1 MSKKKGNAKNGINT
15 RVSDDRKV
23 GVTKKSS
30 DFRWETLEDPAID
43 ETKAE
48 KLLKKEQK
56 KLQNNANRRRTEA
69 REKFLEKLKNKVEFE
84 KSLNP
89 VFSTYF
95 QWPRAYDMYVIAT
108 AMSVIALCYIINAI
122 VSAFTDGL
130 GSFGVNLWIGIV
142 ALIDAIGLWK
152 IQLPFRKIKSKD
164 VKAFKGYLAV
174 QKILNVISFV
184 VCEILAAV
192 LLIASIALMV
202 ASDGLSDIVNS
213 GAFDIGEATGGL
225 IVVNADAISGFLDI
239 APALFFLL
247 AIFISVVP
255 AIVFTYYNRA
265 LKRFISYIDELT
277 ASVESGIYRIENE
290 PPYKSF
296 MVLGTLSIVGALL
309 PIYILLW
316 SGLSEVLFSPTILLS
331 FFSGAMFGEY
341 LIYTAHL
348 FRNIHRDAKNFSAML
363 DGTAAHELIERCDP
377 EMLCRNGV
385 NAEIDRLV
393 AEGALTSQ
401 FASRIRREEIEPF
414 RNSKL
419 LADIR
424 EAKRAE
430 DAQMASLLENIR
442 QTDAYAKMDLP
453 ECIENIDLGNLFDE
467 IHMTAVLEE
476 MRNTK
481 DAEQERIADEI
492 DKERHHYNLPAEILK
507 PEVLEKIRESSLFE
521 EMRKAKRLFREFP
534 VRHTYG
540 SKSGKLYLAI
550 LDCIIVEESGDIKI
564 VDFKT
569 DRQPAEQFIE
579 EYSSQLFRYK
589 SAVLQNFGKSPASM
603 EVYSFYLGK
612 SIPMQ
617 INE

>member
-1 MSKKKGNAKNGINT
+1 MSKKKGNAKSGIDT
-15 RVSDDRKV
+15 RVSGDRKV

-30 DFRWETLEDPAID
+30 DFRWETLEDPTID
-43 ETKAE
+43 RTKAK
-48 KLLKKEQK
+48 KLSKKEQK
-56 KLQNNANRRRTEA
+56 NQANIDGSPVAETWLEKLRNNANRRRKKA
-69 REKFLEKLKNKVEFE
+69 REKFLEKLKNKVELE

-108 AMSVIALCYIINAI
+108 AMSAIALCYIISAI
-122 VSAFTDGL
+122 ASALTDGL
-130 GSFGVNLWIGIV
+130 ISFGVNVWIGII
-142 ALIDAIGLWK
+142 ALIDAVGLWK

-164 VKAFKGYLAV
+164 IKAFKGYLSV

-213 GAFDIGEATGGL
+213 GAFDIGEATGGH
-225 IVVNADAISGFLDI
+225 IVFNADAISSFLDT

-247 AIFISVVP
+247 AIFISVIP

-277 ASVESGIYRIENE
+277 VSVESGIYRIEND

-296 MVLGTLSIVGALL
+296 MVLGTLSVVGALL

-316 SGLSEVLFSPTILLS
+316 SGLSVVLFSPAILYS
-331 FFSGAMFGEY
+331 AFSGFMLGDY

-348 FRNIHRDAKNFSAML
+348 FRKIHRDAKYFSAML

-377 EMLCRNGV
+377 EMLYRNGV
-385 NAEIDRLV
+385 DAEIDRLV

-401 FASRIRREEIEPF
+401 FASRIRREEIETF
-414 RNSKL
+414 RNSQIF
-419 LADIR
+419 ADMR
-424 EAKRAE
+424 EAKELHRE
-430 DAQMASLLENIR
+430 YS
-442 QTDAYAKMDLP
+442 
-453 ECIENIDLGNLFDE
+453 IESETGTSI
-467 IHMTAVLEE
+467 I
-476 MRNTK
+476 
-481 DAEQERIADEI
+481 
-492 DKERHHYNLPAEILK
+492 
-507 PEVLEKIRESSLFE
+507 
-521 EMRKAKRLFREFP
+521 
-534 VRHTYG
+534 
-540 SKSGKLYLAI
+540 
-550 LDCIIVEESGDIKI
+550 DCIIVKENGDIKI

-569 DRQPAEQFIE
+569 DRQPEEQFIE

-603 EVYSFYLGK
+603 EVYSLYLGK
-612 SIPMQ
+612 SIPIQ